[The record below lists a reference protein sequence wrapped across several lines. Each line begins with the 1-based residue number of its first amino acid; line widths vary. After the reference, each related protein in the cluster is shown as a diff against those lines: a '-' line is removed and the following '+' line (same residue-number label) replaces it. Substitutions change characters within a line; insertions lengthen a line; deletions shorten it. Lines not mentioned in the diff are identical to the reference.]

1 MLALD
6 FAKVRSGV
14 GIISQSKEQKS
25 FCIVQYGLLLIG
37 VGHYVLILQSC
48 CEVDAWY
55 QSVSSRPWRGNVVG
69 IVRLRMAESFESLL
83 TPFLL
88 CCPDDA
94 SILLS
99 CFLPSELLRMLTSFV

>member
-48 CEVDAWY
+48 CEVDAWH
-55 QSVSSRPWRGNVVG
+55 QPVSSRLWRGYVVG
-69 IVRLRMAESFESLL
+69 IVRLSMRHK
-83 TPFLL
+83 
-88 CCPDDA
+88 
-94 SILLS
+94 IS
-99 CFLPSELLRMLTSFV
+99 CINKNISNQHIIEN